1 MTHARRLW
9 AIPVL
14 AVVVAALLLSD
25 RVHEALLGVLATAQ
39 RLAEGHGVLAAAL
52 VVLFAALAA
61 MLAFVSSGVIV
72 PFAVYTWGTLPALVL
87 LWAGWLVGGATAY
100 VIGRFIGRPAI
111 GWITS
116 PSLLETYERR
126 LSHRSTFGLILLL
139 QLALPSE
146 LPGYLLG
153 LIRYPFGWYFA
164 ALAIAELVHG
174 LPAVLLGASVVERRT
189 IVVVAIAAAWTLFTL
204 GAAYGL
210 QRRLR
215 AERAAANRAASGVAH
230 TPHDV
235 SPAAV

>member
-100 VIGRFIGRPAI
+100 VNLEPCAHHGRTPPCA
-111 GWITS
+111 
-116 PSLLETYERR
+116 ER
-126 LSHRSTFGLILLL
+126 
-139 QLALPSE
+139 
-146 LPGYLLG
+146 
-153 LIRYPFGWYFA
+153 
-164 ALAIAELVHG
+164 LV
-174 LPAVLLGASVVERRT
+174 GAGVRR
-189 IVVVAIAAAWTLFTL
+189 VVAAIVDPNPLVNGRGFEL
-204 GAAYGL
+204 
-210 QRRLR
+210 LR
-215 AERAAANRAASGVAH
+215 AAGIYSRLWNRQSGGFLQTEEVSVA
-230 TPHDV
+230 
-235 SPAAV
+235 